1 MLGGMQYGGGSARV
15 RQDELLLESM
25 VQSHDRVAQSERVLC
40 TVPSRNP
47 IDRVDWASP
56 LPLAGWGWALGAA
69 RCGRYPYKQRAEPF

>member
-15 RQDELLLESM
+15 RRDELLLESM

-40 TVPSRNP
+40 TVPS
-47 IDRVDWASP
+47 IDTCRVDWASLSP
-56 LPLAGWGWALGAA
+56 WGWALGAA